1 LASKLRERRFMRS
14 IAYFDGFK
22 GYLTVFDSSRGPVEF
37 VTTSAL
43 SGEAICIDDGTAC
56 PQLLMAEKTG
66 GRSIEWALERRHMG
80 RDFARAYG
88 ARLYQIREGYE
99 GAIER
104 MKADAEEA

>member
-1 LASKLRERRFMRS
+1 MRS

-22 GYLTVFDSSRGPVEF
+22 GYLAVFDSSRGPVEF

-56 PQLLMAEKTG
+56 SQRLITEKTAG
-66 GRSIEWALERRHMG
+66 NPIQWALERRHMG

-88 ARLYQIREGYE
+88 ARLYKVRKGYE

-104 MKADAEEA
+104 MKADAD